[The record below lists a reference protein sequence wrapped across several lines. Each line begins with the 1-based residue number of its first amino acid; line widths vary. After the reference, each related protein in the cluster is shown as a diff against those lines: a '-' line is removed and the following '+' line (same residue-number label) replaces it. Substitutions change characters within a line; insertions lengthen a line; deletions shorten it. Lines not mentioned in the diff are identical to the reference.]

1 MDLREPFSSPHG
13 TPFKLRGFQ
22 PYQSRRFS
30 VRIFTNFGISRFP
43 FPPHP
48 NSDYI
53 LFYFWRHRRPP
64 RISLGAAGAAKAY
77 FGGILSSSDF
87 SRYQE
92 TVLCWVFPV
101 TVFDEIQG
109 NRCGIDVQF
118 FSNPRFIQ
126 TPRLVMYF
134 IMVGVSLG

>member
-1 MDLREPFSSPHG
+1 MHLRESFSSPHG

-64 RISLGAAGAAKAY
+64 RISLGAAWTTNDH
-77 FGGILSSSDF
+77 FGGILSFSDF
-87 SRYQE
+87 PRNHKVVGNLVLSVSRIGFRRNS
-92 TVLCWVFPV
+92 VDLMR
-101 TVFDEIQG
+101 
-109 NRCGIDVQF
+109 NRCPVISQPSVYSKIVF
-118 FSNPRFIQ
+118 
-126 TPRLVMYF
+126 LY
-134 IMVGVSLG
+134 